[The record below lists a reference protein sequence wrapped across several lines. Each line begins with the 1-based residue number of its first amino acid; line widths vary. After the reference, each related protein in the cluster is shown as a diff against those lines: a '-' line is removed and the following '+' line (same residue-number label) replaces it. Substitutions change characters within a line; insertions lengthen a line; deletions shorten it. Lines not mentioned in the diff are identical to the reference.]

1 MESQSL
7 SVSSDTPPLP
17 SSHLLI
23 LPKGPHQLWNKYLTI
38 FRCVLGVILTQ
49 TTLISSNMYIWCVC
63 FLQTMEPITWGW
75 GGVVCAYSL
84 LLKSKKWGG
93 KKEGQRK
100 LPAWGCGSV
109 IRLGRIEVR
118 GSSVQRL
125 QGACRRSMPLP
136 APPERTELLDLIPA
150 GGEMKNQSVYPAS
163 LMKGVRYWQK
173 FQILTVGTKLF
184 MLQTFEWLPSPPLLP
199 QFKMGILPGPSLHP
213 ASFQKLPGIF
223 SV

>member
-1 MESQSL
+1 MFGIAKP
-7 SVSSDTPPLP
+7 VSSDTPPLP
-17 SSHLLI
+17 SSHPLI
-23 LPKGPHQLWNKYLTI
+23 LPKGPHQLWTKYLTI
-38 FRCVLGVILTQ
+38 FRYVLGVVLTQ
-49 TTLISSNMYIWCVC
+49 TTLISSNMYIWCDYGANN
-63 FLQTMEPITWGW
+63 LRL

-100 LPAWGCGSV
+100 LPAWGCGSE

-118 GSSVQRL
+118 GSSVQLL

-163 LMKGVRYWQK
+163 LMKGVGYWQK